1 MQTACLAD
9 RNQPMDGG
17 GPQMRRTD
25 FYTGLVTAAIG
36 AAATWDARDLSMFG
50 DHDVPGPGFFP
61 KILAGLLIVL
71 GLLLAGIAV
80 REKPRDSD
88 VVADDTAVTGGESRR
103 RMLRP
108 VAVLIVF
115 GVIAPMVA
123 VIGYIPA
130 MVLLVLVV
138 LYGIERRR
146 DFRTLLPA
154 LLIPVAT
161 YVLFAHL
168 FAIPLPSGPLLPA

>member
-1 MQTACLAD
+1 MVV
-9 RNQPMDGG
+9 
-17 GPQMRRTD
+17 PQMRRLD
-25 FYTGLVTAAIG
+25 FYTGLVTAAVG
-36 AAATWDARDLSMFG
+36 AAATWDASDLSMFG

-80 REKPRDSD
+80 RETPEQPDGVEADGEDSG
-88 VVADDTAVTGGESRR
+88 VGRR

-108 VAVLIVF
+108 VGVLIVF
-115 GVIAPMVA
+115 GVIAPLVA

-130 MVLLVLVV
+130 TVLLVLVV

-146 DFRTLLPA
+146 DFRSLLA
-154 LLIPVAT
+154 AVLIPVAT

>member
-1 MQTACLAD
+1 MHRL
-9 RNQPMDGG
+9 
-17 GPQMRRTD
+17 D
-25 FYTGLVTAAIG
+25 FSTGLVTAAVG

-80 REKPRDSD
+80 RETPEQSDDGVEADGEDSG
-88 VVADDTAVTGGESRR
+88 AGRR

-108 VAVLIVF
+108 VGVLIVF
-115 GVIAPMVA
+115 GVIAPLVA

-146 DFRTLLPA
+146 DFRSLLA
-154 LLIPVAT
+154 AVLIPVAT

>member
-1 MQTACLAD
+1 
-9 RNQPMDGG
+9 
-17 GPQMRRTD
+17 MRRLD
-25 FYTGLVTAAIG
+25 FYTGLVTAAVG

-50 DHDVPGPGFFP
+50 DHNVPGPGFFP

-71 GLLLAGIAV
+71 GLLLAGISM
-80 REKPRDSD
+80 REKPEEFD
-88 VVADDTAVTGGESRR
+88 ADEPGTAGR

-115 GVIAPMVA
+115 GVIAPLVA

-146 DFRTLLPA
+146 DFRSLLA
-154 LLIPVAT
+154 VVLIPVAT

>member
-1 MQTACLAD
+1 MQTACLTD
-9 RNQPMDGG
+9 RNRPTDGG

-25 FYTGLVTAAIG
+25 FYTGLVTAVVG

-88 VVADDTAVTGGESRR
+88 VADHDPAPGAESGR

-108 VAVLIVF
+108 VAVLIVL

-130 MVLLVLVV
+130 MILLVLVV

-154 LLIPVAT
+154 VLIPVAT

-168 FAIPLPSGPLLPA
+168 FSIPLPSGPLLPA

>member
-1 MQTACLAD
+1 M
-9 RNQPMDGG
+9 
-17 GPQMRRTD
+17 D
-25 FYTGLVTAAIG
+25 FYTGLVTAAVG
-36 AAATWDARDLSMFG
+36 AAATWNARNLSMFG
-50 DHDVPGPGFFP
+50 EHSVPGPGFFP
-61 KILAGLLIVL
+61 KILAGLLIAL
-71 GLLLAGIAV
+71 GLLLAVIAV
-80 REKPRDSD
+80 REKPEESD
-88 VVADDTAVTGGESRR
+88 ADEEAGAGGRR
-103 RMLRP
+103 RAMLRP

-115 GVIAPMVA
+115 GVIAPLVA

-146 DFRTLLPA
+146 DFRSLLPA
-154 LLIPVAT
+154 VLIPLAS